1 MVDMKFDFLAEDA
14 RKLSYKVAKN
24 TKNDKWIKY
33 ALKSIKKNIKTVSK
47 EGRFSVSINFS
58 YPNDHKLCNFLGWNV
73 QFKRPEVCHKL
84 IQLRLGES
92 FKEAGYKYSIWFDD
106 ARDKFYIALDWG
118 GEKGGEICG
127 EED

>member
-1 MVDMKFDFLAEDA
+1 MVDMKFDFSAEDA

-58 YPNDHKLCNFLGWNV
+58 YPNDHKLCNFFGWNV

-92 FKEAGYKYSIWFDD
+92 FK
-106 ARDKFYIALDWG
+106 
-118 GEKGGEICG
+118 
-127 EED
+127 